1 MTELTVRQN
10 PKSIIVWRA
19 EISLILP
26 FDKTQNVH
34 KTNFIQIKYLHLK
47 EIMDDLCFMCI

>member
-1 MTELTVRQN
+1 MTELTVCQN
-10 PKSIIVWRA
+10 PKSIILWRA